1 MIIKTWRL
9 YFLCSNF
16 MVARLEYEDY
26 NMKELTIEQVN
37 EVSGGIP
44 LFIIPFLTGF
54 GKGFTAGL
62 TLGGTLGGLAL
73 GAAALRDTK

>member
-1 MIIKTWRL
+1 
-9 YFLCSNF
+9 
-16 MVARLEYEDY
+16 
-26 NMKELTIEQVN
+26 MKELTIEQVN